1 TYSFFVHFLNS
12 FLSGQR
18 QRSLDV
24 AALSDPFFFSIQ
36 TFHPFLRYFK
46 ISPVL
51 FFTSSQYSSKYS
63 SNSFLLKML
72 CFPFL
77 NTGNAGSS
85 KKTFVIVGHDIPKY
99 SSNCFVFK
107 KYTVL
112 SFLIFFIRSST
123 NSSI

>member
-1 TYSFFVHFLNS
+1 YSFFVHFLNS

-36 TFHPFLRYFK
+36 SVHPFLRYFR

-51 FFTSSQYSSKYS
+51 FFTSSRYSSNYS
-63 SNSFLLKML
+63 SNSFLLKMY
-72 CFPFL
+72 CFPFR
-77 NTGNAGSS
+77 NTGHARQS
-85 KKTFVIVGHDIPKY
+85 KKTFVIVGHAIHKY
-99 SSNCFVFK
+99 YSTCFVFNR
-107 KYTVL
+107 YTVL
-112 SFLIFFIRSST
+112 SFLIFLIRSST